1 MKLFNPYYLTM
12 FDILRLFKCSLWR
25 KSIRANQKYPY
36 SYFCFVF
43 FVFVKYVYAFIY
55 HAINKKKMKHTN
67 QNSFIFNTHYQ
78 TYTYRYQIYF
88 YPNSPFRNDIQNN
101 IQDFHTFIISKLCF
115 SYAKKNIQNQIICK
129 SYYYQIIL

>member
-1 MKLFNPYYLTM
+1 
-12 FDILRLFKCSLWR
+12 
-25 KSIRANQKYPY
+25 
-36 SYFCFVF
+36 
-43 FVFVKYVYAFIY
+43 
-55 HAINKKKMKHTN
+55 MKHTN

-115 SYAKKNIQNQIICK
+115 SYAKKIYKTKSFANHIIIK
-129 SYYYQIIL
+129 SFFSF